1 MIFVCHKTCFLY
13 FGGMQKYDILWKAI
27 LEDIFEDFLRF
38 FFPDAD
44 DIFDFSKGFEY
55 LDKELE
61 QLFPPED
68 DHFETRYVDKLVK
81 VYTKSGQEEWILV
94 HIEVQGYS
102 DKEFPG
108 RIYRYYSRIFDKY
121 DKKIT
126 AFAIFTDDQA
136 GFHPNKFE
144 QEFLGTKL
152 TFTYNTYKI
161 LDQPDDELLETD
173 NPFAMVVLTA
183 KIAIRA
189 KKITEKQLYNL
200 KYNLAK
206 RLLVKK
212 IAKGKIRV
220 LMNFLKFYIRFE
232 NSETER
238 KFDRD
243 IELLTEKNTTM
254 GIEEFLL
261 DRAKKEGILEERKKK
276 DLELAEERKKKEI
289 ELAKKNREMADRNLE
304 IAKNLKKA
312 GVDVKIISEATG
324 LTIEEIEKL

>member
-1 MIFVCHKTCFLY
+1 
-13 FGGMQKYDILWKAI
+13 MQKYDILWKAI

-38 FFPDAD
+38 FFPNAD

-61 QLFPPED
+61 QLFPPD
-68 DHFETRYVDKLVK
+68 DEQFEPRYVDKLVK
-81 VYTKSGQEEWILV
+81 VFTKSGREEWILV
-94 HIEVQGYS
+94 HIEVQGYL
-102 DKEFPG
+102 DKEFSR

-121 DKKIT
+121 DRKIT
-126 AFAIFTDDQA
+126 AFAIFTDYQA
-136 GFHPNKFE
+136 GFQPNKFE

-189 KKITEKQLYNL
+189 RKITEKQLYDL
-200 KYNLAK
+200 KYNLAR

-212 IAKGKIRV
+212 IAKGKVRV

-276 DLELAEERKKKEI
+276 DLELAEERKKKDLELAEERKKKEI
-289 ELAKKNREMADRNLE
+289 ELAKKNREMAARNLE
-304 IAKNLKKA
+304 TAINLKKA